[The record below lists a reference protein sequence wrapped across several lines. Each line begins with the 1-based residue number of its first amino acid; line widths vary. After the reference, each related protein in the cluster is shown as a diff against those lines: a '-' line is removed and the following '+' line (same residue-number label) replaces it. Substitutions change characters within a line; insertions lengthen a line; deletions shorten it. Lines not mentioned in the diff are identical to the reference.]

1 MCESSQI
8 CKTGIRLKSI
18 MLTSLTRYQDFVG
31 EMSAGLFGH
40 SHPRLQEAIISA
52 VKNVGLSL
60 GATNPYE
67 QRYAELI
74 CSRFDIDRIR
84 FTNSGTEAN
93 LHCLAA
99 ARRYT
104 GRHKIMVFRGGYH
117 GSVLSFPSDASPNN
131 VDLGDWVI
139 VQYND
144 PDGVKKAFSENK
156 DIAAVIVEAI
166 QGHGVIPATV
176 EFLKTIRDETTK
188 VGRHQFVKQLSFS
201 S

>member
-1 MCESSQI
+1 M
-8 CKTGIRLKSI
+8 T
-18 MLTSLTRYQDFVG
+18 
-31 EMSAGLFGH
+31 AGLFGH

-74 CSRFDIDRIR
+74 CSRFSLDRMR

-99 ARRYT
+99 ARRFT
-104 GRHKIMVFRGGYH
+104 GRRKIMVFRGGYH
-117 GSVLSFPSDASPNN
+117 GSVLSFPSDVSPNN
-131 VDLGDWVI
+131 VDLGDWVL

-144 PDGVKKAFSENK
+144 PDAVKQAFTKNS
-156 DIAAVIVEAI
+156 DIAAVIVEAM
-166 QGHGVIPATV
+166 QGNGAIPATI
-176 EFLKTIRDETTK
+176 EFLKTIRSETTK
-188 VGRHQFVKQLSFS
+188 VSTFHPVEQPAPLS
-201 S
+201 